1 MILLSV
7 FVLTSADALPS
18 TKRSSFRFFFL
29 IAGLFSFMFVSAFN
43 LFLTSLL
50 STQTT
55 ILPFKTVDDIAEDGT
70 YSICMNPESTVV
82 SRFGDSKWNK
92 ILNNNECPKREQ
104 FLPESGLNLLEYICE
119 KKVVMGIGGVSK
131 G

>member
-1 MILLSV
+1 MRSVLTRVKKNSWLILLLLLIQPFDLSAQTKNV
-7 FVLTSADALPS
+7 HGTVTDNNGKPLQGITVNVKGTKLT
-18 TKRSSFRFFFL
+18 K
-29 IAGLFSFMFVSAFN
+29 V
-43 LFLTSLL
+43 TS
-50 STQTT
+50 
-55 ILPFKTVDDIAEDGT
+55 EDGT